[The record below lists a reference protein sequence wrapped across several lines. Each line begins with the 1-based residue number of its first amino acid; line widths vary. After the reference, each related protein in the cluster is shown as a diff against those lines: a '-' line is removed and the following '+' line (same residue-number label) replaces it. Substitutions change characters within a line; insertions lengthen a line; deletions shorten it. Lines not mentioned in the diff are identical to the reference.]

1 MLPIDVTQIT
11 VQNQPTVAIRQGC
24 AAWLPVA
31 EAVEETAEDAAFA
44 GKGRARCGRVGALAG
59 DGPVVVGADDG
70 VNDAGLIKVLRAFDP
85 EHVAD
90 KQAVADDLGF
100 KAGRAIG
107 VLLGFAAAGQRHADA
122 ELADAAAEEVSVD
135 ATVTKGVDHPAGP
148 EFVHARKVAFAP
160 EESLNVRKDA

>member
-1 MLPIDVTQIT
+1 MTQVTA
-11 VQNQPTVAIRQGC
+11 QNQPTVAIRRGC

-44 GKGRARCGRVGALAG
+44 GKGRDRCGRVGALAG
-59 DGPVVVGADDG
+59 DGLVVVGSGDG

-85 EHVAD
+85 GHVAD
-90 KQAVADDLGF
+90 KHAVADDLGF
-100 KAGRAIG
+100 KAGRAVG
-107 VLLGFAAAGQRHADA
+107 VPLGFAAAGQRHADA
-122 ELADAAAEEVSVD
+122 ELADAAAEQVSID

>member
-1 MLPIDVTQIT
+1 MLPIDVAQIT
-11 VQNQPTVAIRQGC
+11 AQNQPTVAIRRGC

-59 DGPVVVGADDG
+59 DGLLVVGADDG
-70 VNDAGLIKVLRAFDP
+70 FNDAGLIKVLRAFDP
-85 EHVAD
+85 GHVAD

>member
-1 MLPIDVTQIT
+1 MLPIDVAQIT
-11 VQNQPTVAIRQGC
+11 AQNQPTVAIRRGC

-59 DGPVVVGADDG
+59 DGLLVVGADDG
-70 VNDAGLIKVLRAFDP
+70 FNDAGLIKVLRAFDP
-85 EHVAD
+85 GHVAD
-90 KQAVADDLGF
+90 KHAVADDLGF
-100 KAGRAIG
+100 KAGRAVG
-107 VLLGFAAAGQRHADA
+107 VHSASRRPGSDTR
-122 ELADAAAEEVSVD
+122 
-135 ATVTKGVDHPAGP
+135 TPKGVDHPAGP